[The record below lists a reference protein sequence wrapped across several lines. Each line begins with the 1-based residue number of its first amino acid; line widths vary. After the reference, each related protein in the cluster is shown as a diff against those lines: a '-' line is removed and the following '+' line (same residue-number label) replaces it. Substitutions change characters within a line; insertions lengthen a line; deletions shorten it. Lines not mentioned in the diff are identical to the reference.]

1 MGNDLKNLIKNCSIC
16 TMKSNTLLKK
26 EPSLQIISNYPKQR
40 YVGDLTDIPY
50 QFRVNNDYKFI
61 FTIVDHF
68 RKWLTA
74 FY

>member
-1 MGNDLKNLIKNCSIC
+1 MGNDLKNLIKNCPIC